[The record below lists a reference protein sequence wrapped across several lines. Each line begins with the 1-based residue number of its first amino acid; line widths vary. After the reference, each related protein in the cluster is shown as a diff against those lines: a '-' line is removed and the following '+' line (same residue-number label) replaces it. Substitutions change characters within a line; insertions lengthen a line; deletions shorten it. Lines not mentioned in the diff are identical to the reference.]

1 MRKLLEHLENIQ
13 NPIKVGLVGSGRFGS
28 MAASQIFRTTGMRLS
43 LVCDI
48 NTQLAITNLVNAGI
62 PKYLLNDTSIK
73 SQISQ
78 KTGTNTIDVTDNFSS
93 LLESDLDVIVE
104 STGNPEVGAYNAY
117 QAIQSEKHLI
127 MVNVEAD
134 VLVGPILN
142 KLALSKNVVY
152 SLAFGDQP
160 ALIEELYDWALS
172 TGFEVVTAGKGT
184 KYLPEYR
191 KANSIPKCT
200 THF

>member
-48 NTQLAITNLVNAGI
+48 NTQSAINNLVNAGI
-62 PKYLLNDTSIK
+62 PKELLNDTSIK

-184 KYLPEYR
+184 KYL
-191 KANSIPKCT
+191 SLI
-200 THF
+200 HI